1 MSKQGTLYNN
11 NMIALKRQS
20 EKQMDVIRKLEERER
35 HLTQLSVTLYF
46 FNDIDN
52 LGKRNCFQSNS
63 FGYTQTSNF

>member
-35 HLTQLSVTLYF
+35 HLTQLSVTFYF
-46 FNDIDN
+46 
-52 LGKRNCFQSNS
+52 
-63 FGYTQTSNF
+63 Y